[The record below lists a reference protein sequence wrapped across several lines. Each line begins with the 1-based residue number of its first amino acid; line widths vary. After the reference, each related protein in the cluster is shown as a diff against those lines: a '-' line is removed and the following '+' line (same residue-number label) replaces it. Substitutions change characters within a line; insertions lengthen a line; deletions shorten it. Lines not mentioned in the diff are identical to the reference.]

1 MKRAIFYVFII
12 SFLSLV
18 FLGFTE
24 SKQALIDAAWEKF
37 KAAKSS
43 YFQEKTKTG
52 SFSVADTTGAVDYH
66 NERLWA
72 TTSSGNQLIEK
83 VYCRNKN
90 VCIYNGIT
98 EQWFN
103 MDFDAYD
110 FDQGFNKKK
119 VFIFF
124 NKQAQSNG
132 FDLKFIKENSN
143 EKNDKFF
150 ILESKIKDVDQAK
163 RYLLDNLEII
173 FGKQLSRQLTRN
185 EKLLSD
191 YLDSYTNNFINIAWI
206 RKNDFSLEKI
216 KQGYFQPVG
225 PGAVIRIEKET
236 VYYGQNRDVK
246 FEVPN
251 DDCKNK

>member
-1 MKRAIFYVFII
+1 MKRTILYVCIL
-12 SFLSLV
+12 SFLSLI

-24 SKQALIDAAWEKF
+24 SKHTLIDAVWEKF
-37 KAAKSS
+37 KAVKSC

-52 SFSVADTTGAVDYH
+52 SFSVADTSGAIDYH
-66 NERLWA
+66 NKRLWA
-72 TTSSGNQLIEK
+72 TTSSGGQLIEK
-83 VYCRNKN
+83 VYCRDKN

-103 MDFDAYD
+103 IDFDAYD

-124 NKQAQSNG
+124 NKQAQNNG
-132 FDLKFIKENSN
+132 FDLKFIN
-143 EKNDKFF
+143 EKSNDKFF
-150 ILESKIKDVDQAK
+150 ILESKIKDSDQAK

-173 FGKQLSRQLTRN
+173 FGKKLSRQLTKN
-185 EKLLSD
+185 EKLLND
-191 YLDSYTNNFINIAWI
+191 YLDAYTNNFINIAWV

-225 PGAVIRIEKET
+225 PGAVIRIEKEK
-236 VYYGQNRDVK
+236 VYYGQDRDVK

-251 DDCKNK
+251 NDCKNK